1 MFRIRTLTVAAL
13 AVTLLLTST
22 SLAGLGSDKTMY
34 LGSSEPSE
42 APRSN
47 VDGLQEPSGSDQAP
61 ESPRSVL
68 SSTQAFE
75 YRLLATKRTSTMQK
89 ELNEAAGSGFR
100 FVAVM
105 KGNTGFGG
113 AEIVSVLTRVAGV
126 TIPRYE
132 YKLLATSKTSTMQ
145 KEMQEAGDAGFEYRD
160 QTVGGE
166 VMTILERDL
175 EAPIIRYEYKL
186 LATKKTGTMQKELQ
200 ESGEAGFEFVGV
212 TVAPTTFGG
221 SEVVTILRRKIAQ

>member
-1 MFRIRTLTVAAL
+1 MLSSRTLILCVLAL
-13 AVTLLLTST
+13 TLPVCTSAVI
-22 SLAGLGSDKTMY
+22 A
-34 LGSSEPSE
+34 
-42 APRSN
+42 
-47 VDGLQEPSGSDQAP
+47 DGRQEPSKSGEAAV
-61 ESPRSVL
+61 SPRSVL
-68 SSTQAFE
+68 SSEAAFE
-75 YRLLATKRTSTMQK
+75 YRLLATKRTGTMQK
-89 ELNEAAGSGFR
+89 ELNEAAAAGFR

-113 AEIVSVLTRVAGV
+113 AEIVSVMSRASGV
-126 TIPRYE
+126 TTPRYE

-175 EAPIIRYEYKL
+175 EAPIVRYEYKL

-200 ESGEAGFEFVGV
+200 EAGEAGFEFVGV
-212 TVAPTTFGG
+212 TVAETTFGG
-221 SEVVTILRRKIAQ
+221 DEVVTILRRKVAQ